1 MLLIIF
7 ISFSIVSKQ
16 ICHPL
21 QKFTFFYYAQ
31 KYSAYFIPYP
41 NKGLMLQKVTA
52 RKQPMSHFSQLQ
64 GSLLSPLRLDSLV
77 PTIAWIKYSVSTKLL
92 ALTASRSEG
101 DWSREI
107 KLMFLMCQCTA
118 YCH

>member
-52 RKQPMSHFSQLQ
+52 
-64 GSLLSPLRLDSLV
+64 
-77 PTIAWIKYSVSTKLL
+77 
-92 ALTASRSEG
+92 
-101 DWSREI
+101 
-107 KLMFLMCQCTA
+107 
-118 YCH
+118 